1 VNQNTAAAAIAHAVP
16 LSASG
21 MGHGQLDVYQA
32 VQAWVEAQ

>member
-1 VNQNTAAAAIAHAVP
+1 VQ
-16 LSASG
+16 LSATG